1 MIFFELAPAALEA
14 RPQTNET
21 MAMDSLD
28 RITFFKLIEPRIW
41 WASGIGLL
49 VFTSALGYWV
59 LEVQAFEA
67 FYDYSRA
74 HESWQMDHVVMVGL
88 VLLTAIGLLTG
99 FFARLF
105 AKRLIAMTQAQV
117 LTERRMQ
124 QMRQQA
130 ALGTLLGGMAHHIN
144 NHLQPVI
151 LLTKMVQEN
160 LPENSEDQKDL
171 AIALEA
177 AQKASGV
184 LQRIKKIARVE
195 ADAMESCPVTASLQE
210 VVPLAV
216 LARPANIQVNSFFAD
231 ISGQVSMSKAELET
245 VVSHLLRNAMDSMGS
260 RVGKISVQLTEMQ
273 HQPAAGAANPEVRFC
288 RLQVADQGEGMNEEQ
303 VARIFEPFFTTKP
316 QGQGMGLGLAEA
328 HALVEK
334 AGGHFEVHSVLG
346 QGSQIAV
353 CLPLH

>member
-1 MIFFELAPAALEA
+1 
-14 RPQTNET
+14 
-21 MAMDSLD
+21 MDSLD
-28 RITFFKLIEPRIW
+28 KVTFFKLIEPRLW
-41 WASGIGLL
+41 WASAIGLL

-59 LEVQAFEA
+59 IDVQAFEA

-105 AKRLIAMTQAQV
+105 AKRLIAVTKAQV

-124 QMRQQA
+124 QMQQQA

-160 LPENSEDQKDL
+160 LPQNSEDQNDL

-177 AQKASGV
+177 AQKASRV
-184 LQRIKKIARVE
+184 LQRIKKIAGVE
-195 ADAMESCPVTASLQE
+195 ANATGSCPVAATLKE
-210 VVPLAV
+210 VVQLAV
-216 LARPANIQVNSFFAD
+216 LCRPANVQIDSCFAN

-245 VVSHLLRNAMDSMGS
+245 VVSHLLRNAIDSMGT
-260 RVGKISVQLTEMQ
+260 RAGKISVQLTEVP
-273 HQPAAGAANPEVRFC
+273 HRPPAGPDKGGSRFC
-288 RLQVADQGEGMNEEQ
+288 RIQVADDGEGMSEEQ
-303 VARIFEPFFTTKP
+303 VARIFEPFFTTRP
-316 QGQGMGLGLAEA
+316 QGQGMGLGMAEA
-328 HALVEK
+328 HALVDK
-334 AGGHFEVHSVLG
+334 AGGHFEVRSVQG
-346 QGSQIAV
+346 QGTRITV
-353 CLPLH
+353 YLPLG